1 MIYILS
7 YINEPKY
14 GGKCSMYHILIVDDE
29 KFERDCI
36 RYLIESSN
44 LPLEVAEADDGTT
57 ALALLQESPVDILF
71 TDVQMP
77 VMDGLELIR
86 RSNEILPGLKL
97 IIFSSYADFEY
108 ARTAITLGVENYI
121 LKPVVSEELINTLT
135 SLVRQLDEE
144 QDSRKQQNRQQIFLL
159 QYALQRAISGNFP
172 YEDADSATVE
182 QLDTFQLMV
191 LVDFNTPFLQKNYSL
206 FYDALRDQLL
216 PGMESLNPA
225 PNQALLFLR
234 TIPKSTCFWEN
245 TFLPFVHSHF
255 QTECYVSISRP
266 LSQYP
271 SLQDAFNAVEQQ
283 MEQRFWMPKEKI
295 FTPSSESTNPHSL
308 ENVDDNQ
315 QISLI
320 KSALSIKNA
329 EAFQKNLDILFQKY
343 RLSANQSQIYVK
355 FIFSNLLTIIY
366 PYLPETYSSSAGT
379 LDGLISQIYLQK
391 DITEIMALIQ
401 ELADQVTASFSD
413 NIDSVRREI
422 VLLKEYI
429 QGNYSKDLSVE
440 NLASIVYLTPDY
452 LSRLFKKATGK
463 SLSQYI
469 RQYRMEKARELLLQ
483 TNKKVI
489 QIGIDVGYSN
499 YSYFCQSFREYFG
512 ISPEKYRQGNAL

>member
-1 MIYILS
+1 
-7 YINEPKY
+7 
-14 GGKCSMYHILIVDDE
+14 MYRILIVDDE

-36 RYLIESSN
+36 RYLIESSS
-44 LPLEVAEADDGTT
+44 LPLEVVEADDGTG

-86 RSNEILPGLKL
+86 HSNELLPGLKL
-97 IIFSSYADFEY
+97 IIFSSFADFEY

-121 LKPVVSEELINTLT
+121 LKPVVSDELIGTLT
-135 SLVRQLDEE
+135 SLIKQLDEE
-144 QDSRKQQNRQQIFLL
+144 QDSRLQQNRQQTFLL
-159 QYALQRAISGNFP
+159 QYALQLAISGSFS
-172 YEDADSATVE
+172 YEDADPATVA
-182 QLDTFQLMV
+182 QLEAFQLMV
-191 LVDFNTPFLQKNYSL
+191 LVDFSTPFLQKNYSS
-206 FYDALRDQLL
+206 FYDALREQLL
-216 PGMESLNPA
+216 PDMESLNPA

-234 TIPKSTCFWEN
+234 TIPDSACFWESA
-245 TFLPFVHSHF
+245 FLPFVHSHF
-255 QTECYVSISRP
+255 QTECYLSISNP

-283 MEQRFWMPKEKI
+283 MEQRFWMPKERI
-295 FTPSSESTNPHSL
+295 FTSSSESGISHNPESI
-308 ENVDDNQ
+308 DDNQ
-315 QISLI
+315 QISLM

-329 EAFQKNLDILFQKY
+329 ETFQKNLDILFHKY
-343 RLSANQSQIYVK
+343 SLSVNQSQIYVK
-355 FIFSNLLTIIY
+355 FIFSNLLTVMY
-366 PYLPETYSSSAGT
+366 PYLPEAYISKTGT
-379 LDGLISQIYLQK
+379 LDVLISRIYLQK

-401 ELADQVTASFSD
+401 ELADQISASFSE
-413 NIDSVRREI
+413 NTDSVRREI
-422 VLLKEYI
+422 LLLKEYI
-429 QGNYSKDLSVE
+429 RENYSRDLSVE
-440 NLASIVYLTPDY
+440 ALASIVYLTPDY
-452 LSRLFKKATGK
+452 LSRLFKKTTGK

-489 QIGIDVGYSN
+489 QIGIDVGYTN